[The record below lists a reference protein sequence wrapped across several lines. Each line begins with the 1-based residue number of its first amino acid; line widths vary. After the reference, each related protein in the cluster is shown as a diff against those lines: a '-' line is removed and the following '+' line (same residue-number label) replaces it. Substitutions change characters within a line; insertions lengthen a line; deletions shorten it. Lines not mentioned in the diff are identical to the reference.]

1 MGWNY
6 RVMRHSSKNE
16 NTEEAEVWLGIHEVY
31 YRDDDVDDLTVD
43 VNETGYTVEPVR
55 VTADDVDGLRWVLQ
69 KMSEALDKPV
79 LNYDGSRKRS
89 FEG

>member
-6 RVMRHSSKNE
+6 RVMRHSSRNE
-16 NTEEAEVWLGIHEVY
+16 KTGEEEVWLGIHEVY

-55 VTADDVDGLRWVLQ
+55 VTADDVEGLRWVLE

-79 LNYDGSRKRS
+79 LN
-89 FEG
+89 FEDSHQQSVE